1 MSPGSSSARR
11 AGGFVKAVEWLR
23 AVRAARHGIVYAAPR
38 RIGRRELALTFDDG
52 PSEWTAP
59 MLDLLK
65 ANGAHATFFVLGAST
80 EGREDIVR
88 RAAAE
93 GHEIGNHAYSHAD
106 PEELPDDALRDE
118 LERTG
123 VLLETLVGRRPVHFR
138 PPYAATNYR
147 VAEIARSAGLERTV
161 LRSIDPADW
170 DTNDPAAIAA
180 HVLDRARPGA
190 IVCLHDGNPPHER
203 SSRQP
208 TVDAL
213 AQLVPELT
221 ARGYRLVT
229 VSDLLAWNRR

>member
-1 MSPGSSSARR
+1 
-11 AGGFVKAVEWLR
+11 VKAADWLR

-52 PSEWTAP
+52 PSEWTP
-59 MLDLLK
+59 PILDLLQ
-65 ANGAHATFFVLGAST
+65 AHEAHATFFVLGASID
-80 EGREDIVR
+80 GREDIVR

-93 GHEIGNHAYSHAD
+93 GHEIGNHLYSHAD
-106 PEELPDDALRDE
+106 PEELADEALRDE

-123 VLLETLVGRRPVHFR
+123 SQLESVVGRRPVHFR

-147 VAEIARSAGLERTV
+147 VADVARSAGLERTV
-161 LRSIDPADW
+161 LRSVDSADW
-170 DTNDPAAIAA
+170 DTTASSAIAM

-190 IVCLHDGNPPHER
+190 IVCLHDGNPPHGR

-213 AQLVPELT
+213 VQMVPELT
-221 ARGYRLVT
+221 ARGFRLVT
-229 VSDLLAWNRR
+229 VSELLAWHRT